1 MNFADTN
8 WLSAIYLPAN
18 DSDEESKSR
27 RATVNRFMR
36 THGGR
41 LLISPIVLLEA
52 RNVFSRVTGESRP
65 AEWALLESDFDG
77 RLYIDPMNWRELQ
90 RECEGIFSRYS
101 HKATIGTFDAA
112 IVASA
117 KLAGT
122 RTFLSFDKTAKA
134 MAVAEGLEIFPELD
148 RDSKRILNQLC
159 A

>member
-18 DSDEESKSR
+18 GLDDEDKSR

-36 THGGR
+36 QHGGK

-52 RNVFSRVTGESRP
+52 RNVFSRVTHEANP
-65 AEWALLESDFDG
+65 KEWALLESDFNG
-77 RLYIDPMNWRELQ
+77 RLYVDPMNWRELQ
-90 RECEGIFSRYS
+90 RECDAIFSRYS

-117 KLAGT
+117 KLAGAQ
-122 RTFLSFDKTAKA
+122 TFLSFDKIAKA
-134 MAVAEGLEIFPELD
+134 MAVAEGLEVFPELD
-148 RDSKRILNQLC
+148 REAKKILSQLR

>member
-8 WLSAIYLPAN
+8 WLSALYLPSN
-18 DSDEESKSR
+18 ELDEESKSR
-27 RATVNRFMR
+27 RALVHRFMR
-36 THGGR
+36 KHGGR

-52 RNVFSRVTGESRP
+52 RNVFSRVTGESKP

-77 RLYIDPMNWRELQ
+77 RLYIDPINWRELQ
-90 RECEGIFSRYS
+90 RGCEGVFSRYS

-112 IVASA
+112 IVTSA
-117 KLAGT
+117 KLAGA

-134 MAVAEGLEIFPELD
+134 MAVAEGLETFPELD
-148 RDSKRILNQLC
+148 RDAKKIFNRLR